1 MTVVVAP
8 ARSQSGTGRGE
19 KGTEAAQGGV
29 ATGSFLYL
37 RDCGV
42 CHGEQ
47 GQGTP
52 LGQSLKDIS
61 PAEVDYAL
69 SSGRMPIDKPDAE
82 RRRRDPKYSDAER
95 QAIVDHMRPFI
106 ARQPD
111 IPQVHPEE
119 GDIAQGAELYLAQ
132 CAACHQWAGEGG
144 ALLGDIE
151 SPALG
156 PVTPLQVAEAIR
168 AGPLN
173 MPAFVLSDE
182 EVNSIAAYVEYLKRP
197 EDRGGAELWHFGP
210 LPEGAIAWIFGLGVV
225 LLFCRWIGTRE

>member
-19 KGTEAAQGGV
+19 QGTEPAGAGV
-29 ATGSFLYL
+29 GTGSFLYL

-52 LGQSLKDIS
+52 RGQSLKDIS

-69 SSGRMPIDKPDAE
+69 STGRMPIDRPGAE

-95 QAIVDHMRPFI
+95 KAIVDHMRSFI

-111 IPQVHPEE
+111 IPEVHPEE
-119 GDIAQGAELYLAQ
+119 GDIAEGAELYFAQ

-197 EDRGGAELWHFGP
+197 EDRGGAQLWHFGP

-225 LLFCRWIGTRE
+225 VLLCRWIGTRE